1 MDKLMEFLME
11 QEVRENETVEVDI
24 AGFPYPFVVRA
35 TTEDESKSIR
45 KTCQKVTFDKKSRQ
59 KSAETDSDLYN
70 SRLVAACCVS
80 PNFKDAQLQA
90 KYGVVG
96 AEALIDAML
105 KPGQF
110 IDLLLAVQEIN
121 GFSSDMDELRD
132 EAKN

>member
-1 MDKLMEFLME
+1 M
-11 QEVRENETVEVDI
+11 
-24 AGFPYPFVVRA
+24 
-35 TTEDESKSIR
+35 
-45 KTCQKVTFDKKSRQ
+45 
-59 KSAETDSDLYN
+59 
-70 SRLVAACCVS
+70 
-80 PNFKDAQLQA
+80 QLQA

>member
-1 MDKLMEFLME
+1 MSLFTKLFGTSSQRELKSIYPIADK
-11 QEVRENETVEVDI
+11 VD
-24 AGFPYPFVVRA
+24 AL
-35 TTEDESKSIR
+35 EDEYKAL
-45 KTCQKVTFDKKSRQ
+45 T
-59 KSAETDSDLYN
+59 
-70 SRLVAACCVS
+70 
-80 PNFKDAQLQA
+80 DAQLQA

>member
-35 TTEDESKSIR
+35 TTEAESKSIR

-90 KYGVVG
+90 RYGAVG
-96 AEALIDAML
+96 EDELMGKIL

-110 IDLLLAVQEIN
+110 NELMTAIMELN

>member
-35 TTEDESKSIR
+35 TTETESKSIR

>member
-35 TTEDESKSIR
+35 TTEAESKSIR

-70 SRLVAACCVS
+70 SRLVS

>member
-35 TTEDESKSIR
+35 TTESKSIR